1 MDEVLGDVL
10 SRVGENVEH
19 LAGLDHLAV
28 LHNGYAV
35 ADLLDDRHFVS
46 DDNDCDAEGFVQVLE
61 QLQNRLGGLRIEC
74 EVASSQS
81 STFGSFASARAIAT
95 RCF

>member
-19 LAGLDHLAV
+19 LTGLDHLAV

-35 ADLLDDRHFVS
+35 ADLLDDRHFVG
-46 DDNDCDAEGFVQVLE
+46 DDNDRDAEGFVQVLE
-61 QLQNRLGGLRIEC
+61 QLQNRLVVCGSSA